1 MILFSKK
8 IPILKNLFFALKI
21 NSNSV
26 LLRALLASCLTFQ
39 TAVADTF
46 RILNNDR
53 ESLQCRIDLIEQAN
67 KEILLSY
74 FIVNDDLVGK
84 ALFQLLVE
92 AAQQRRVKVCLLI
105 DAVRSRIARPTIA
118 FLEENGVEVQV
129 FNPARLFK
137 PRSITHRL
145 HDKIFMTDARNC
157 ITGGRNIKRDYYEL
171 GEQFNFTDRDVLIEG
186 NNAIYIA
193 RNHFYSIWNN
203 RKLSFRRKVKPI
215 SDTQRKHIA
224 AELVQALN
232 TLQQTGVIHLK
243 TNTQWN
249 DVPPTTAPV
258 QFAHDDFYK
267 KKGNKIIE
275 TDKKDLGSTNAFLN
289 LINNARQSV
298 IIENAYIVPTPKM
311 KRTLRR
317 AVKRGIYIR
326 MLTNS
331 EATNDVMLSHAAY
344 LIGRKELL
352 KMGIEIWEYQGPK
365 MLHTKA
371 AVIDDT
377 ISVIGSYNLH
387 AVSQKWTTEVFAW
400 VADPQISRQHRAIM
414 DNNLLSAV
422 QIGCNNRPT
431 PATASRLKK
440 PDFNRRLRT
449 FLARYTVA
457 YLLKII

>member
-1 MILFSKK
+1 MLFTTK
-8 IPILKNLFFALKI
+8 IYAFKNFRFASETNRGRVLFW
-21 NSNSV
+21 
-26 LLRALLASCLTFQ
+26 LLLSGCLAFQ
-39 TAVADTF
+39 TALADTF

-92 AAQQRRVKVCLLI
+92 AAQQRQVKVCLLI
-105 DAVRSRIARPTIA
+105 DAVRSRITRPVLA
-118 FLEENGVEVQV
+118 FLEENGVEVRV
-129 FNPARLFK
+129 FNPGRLFK
-137 PRSITHRL
+137 PRNITHRL
-145 HDKIFMTDARNC
+145 HDKIFMTDAQSC

-171 GEQFNFTDRDVLIEG
+171 GEHFNFTDRDVLIQG
-186 NNAIYIA
+186 NDAIYIA

-203 RKLSFRRKVKPI
+203 RKLSFKRKVKPI
-215 SDTQRKHIA
+215 SEAHKKHIA
-224 AELVQALN
+224 QELAQALN
-232 TLQQTGVIHLK
+232 TLQQMGVIHLK
-243 TNTQWN
+243 TNTNWN
-249 DVPPTTAPV
+249 DVAPTAAPV
-258 QFAHDDFYK
+258 QFAHDDFYVSE
-267 KKGNKIIE
+267 GDKIIE
-275 TDKKDLGSTNAFLN
+275 TDKKDLGSTNAFLD

-311 KRTLRR
+311 KRTLHK
-317 AVKRGIYIR
+317 ALKRGVSIR

-331 EATNDVMLSHAAY
+331 KATNDVMLSQAAY

-352 KMGIEIWEYQGPK
+352 KMGIELWEYQGPK

-387 AVSQKWTTEVFAW
+387 GVSQKWTTEVFAW

-414 DNNLLSAV
+414 DNNLLSSV
-422 QIGCNNRPT
+422 QIDSNNCPT

-440 PDFNRRLRT
+440 PDFSRRLRT
-449 FLARYTVA
+449 FLARYSVA
-457 YLLKII
+457 FLLRVI

>member
-1 MILFSKK
+1 M
-8 IPILKNLFFALKI
+8 KNLLFALKTNI
-21 NSNSV
+21 G
-26 LLRALLASCLTFQ
+26 RALLWVLLTGCLIFQ

-92 AAQQRRVKVCLLI
+92 AAQQRGVKVCLLI
-105 DAVRSRIARPTIA
+105 DAVRSRIARPTLA

-145 HDKIFMTDARNC
+145 HDKIFMTDARSC

-215 SDTQRKHIA
+215 SDAQRKHIA
-224 AELVQALN
+224 HELAQALN
-232 TLQQTGVIHLK
+232 TLQQTGVIRLK

-249 DVPPTTAPV
+249 NVPPTATPV
-258 QFAHDDFYK
+258 QFEHDDFYE
-267 KKGNKIIE
+267 KKGNEIIE

-289 LINNARQSV
+289 LIGKARKSV
-298 IIENAYIVPTPKM
+298 IIENAYVVPTPKM
-311 KRTLRR
+311 KRTLRK
-317 AVKRGIYIR
+317 AVKRGVHIR
-326 MLTNS
+326 ILTNS
-331 EATNDVMLSHAAY
+331 EATNDVMLSQAAY

-371 AVIDDT
+371 AIIDDT

-400 VADPQISRQHRAIM
+400 VADPQISRQHRSIM
-414 DNNLLSAV
+414 ENNLLSSV
-422 QIGCNNRPT
+422 QIGRNNRPT
-431 PATASRLKK
+431 PTTAARLKK

-457 YLLKII
+457 YLLKVI